1 MITIFNRKEAAITY
15 SIKRQALIRDVLA
28 ANHIDYNVNVTGRAW
43 RGARSRGMMVGPY
56 LEDVNQSTEYRIY
69 VKKKD
74 YEAASAL
81 IRTLKGD

>member
-15 SIKRQALIRDVLA
+15 SIKRQSQIRDILA
-28 ANHIDYNVNVTGRAW
+28 TNHIDYIVDITGRAL
-43 RGARSRGMMVGPY
+43 RGARNRGMVVGPY

-81 IRTLKGD
+81 IRTIKGD